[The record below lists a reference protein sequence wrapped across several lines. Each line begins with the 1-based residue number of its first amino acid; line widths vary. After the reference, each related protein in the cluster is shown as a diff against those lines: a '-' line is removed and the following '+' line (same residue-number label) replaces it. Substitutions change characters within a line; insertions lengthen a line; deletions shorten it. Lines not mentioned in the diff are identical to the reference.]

1 MKFEVTSGD
10 PNPELPTF
18 GPSMS
23 MPTNSARPD
32 ISDPFSP
39 TPQNPRGL
47 NTSVSFETRK
57 IKEAQQL
64 NPW

>member
-10 PNPELPTF
+10 HNPELPTF
-18 GPSMS
+18 GPSVS

-39 TPQNPRGL
+39 IPQNPKAL
-47 NTSVSFETRK
+47 NTSVSFENRK
-57 IKEAQQL
+57 TKEIPQV